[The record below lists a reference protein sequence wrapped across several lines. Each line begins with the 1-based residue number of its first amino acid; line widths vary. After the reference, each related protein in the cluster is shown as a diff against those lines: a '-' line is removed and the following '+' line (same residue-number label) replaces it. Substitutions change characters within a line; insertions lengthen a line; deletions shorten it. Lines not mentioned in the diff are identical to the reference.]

1 MPQSINNVAYSLS
14 QSPLTLMSPLP
25 VVSKTRAPT
34 TADKNYP
41 IGQLWIFVNNNA
53 AYILTSVVNNSAT
66 WTSVTA
72 STGASVSTL
81 TITGAAPNL
90 TINSMTTPGVLVNSA
105 AGSVTSQ
112 ALTNGQVLIGS
123 TGLPAVPAQLTAGAG
138 ITITNGAGSITI
150 SETAGGFTWLPE
162 VASFAAVAGNG
173 YVITAGS
180 GSVTATL
187 PAAAALGDTIDVL
200 YPSATAGDIMIIS
213 KGAGTSIRVPGNS
226 STTGALLTFPANNL
240 SGAAHPSVQ
249 LICVNATGPVWQVTE
264 LDGNP
269 TLS

>member
-1 MPQSINNVAYSLS
+1 MPQSYPNVAYLFQ
-14 QSPLTLMSPLP
+14 QSPLGGFEPLP
-25 VVSKTRAPT
+25 IIARRAPT
-34 TADKNYP
+34 TADKNYQL
-41 IGQLWIFVNNNA
+41 GQIWIVPSTNA
-53 AYILTSVVNNSAT
+53 AYVLTSVVANVAT
-66 WTSVTA
+66 WTSLTSGTA
-72 STGASVSTL
+72 STVGSL

-90 TINSMTTPGVLVNSA
+90 IINSMTTPGVLVNSA
-105 AGSVTSQ
+105 GGSVTSQ

-123 TGLPAVPAQLTAGAG
+123 TGLPPVASTLTAGPG
-138 ITITNGAGSITI
+138 ITITNAAGSITI
-150 SETAGGFTWLPE
+150 SEAAGGFTWSSE
-162 VASFAAVAGNG
+162 TISFAAVAGNG

-213 KGAGTSIRVPGNS
+213 KGAGTSLRVPGNS
-226 STTGALLTFPANNL
+226 STTGALLTFPDNSF

-249 LICVNATGPVWQVTE
+249 VICVNATGPVWQVTE